1 MMKISVV
8 IPFYNL
14 SRYVRPCIESVR
26 AAFARAGGGVALDVV
41 CVDDGS
47 TDETGRLLD
56 EITAEAAAPDLSIRV
71 VHKANGGE
79 GSARNAGL
87 AVATGEWV
95 TFLDADDLWLSNI
108 LTSFVGACERN
119 ADAEIVSFGLT
130 WFEDGTPPPN
140 GEDGPSSSRPFDIV
154 RAIPSDVAFAVGIA
168 PTFFRR
174 ELVQGLRFNT
184 LPLGADRVY
193 VAQCLV
199 RASCVVVSDVKV
211 YAYRRRSGSMSSLRW
226 DARKVESLIDYASE
240 SIRIFA
246 ESGKK
251 VGRRWRE
258 YLANVLLKVA
268 KRHLRN
274 LPESDRVRLLPR
286 WRTACGA
293 IPAADMPLASR
304 LIRRFGIICGHG

>member
-1 MMKISVV
+1 M
-8 IPFYNL
+8 
-14 SRYVRPCIESVR
+14 
-26 AAFARAGGGVALDVV
+26 
-41 CVDDGS
+41 DDGS
-47 TDETGRLLD
+47 TDASGAMLD
-56 EITAEAAAPDLSIRV
+56 AFAAQNASGALAVRV
-71 VHKANGGE
+71 IHQPNGGE

-130 WFEDGTPPPN
+130 WFEDGMPPPN
-140 GEDGPSSSRPFDIV
+140 GEDGPSSSRPFDIA
-154 RAIPSDVAFAVGIA
+154 REIPSDVAFAVGIA

-174 ELVQGLRFNT
+174 ELVQGVRFNT

-199 RASCVVVSDVKV
+199 RASCVVVSDAKV

-226 DARKVESLIDYASE
+226 DARKVESLVDYASE

-246 ESGKK
+246 ESEKE
-251 VGRRWRE
+251 VGREWRK

-304 LIRRFGIICGHG
+304 LFRRWRGHPEACDFHPERDDCGKGKRET

>member
-1 MMKISVV
+1 M
-8 IPFYNL
+8 
-14 SRYVRPCIESVR
+14 
-26 AAFARAGGGVALDVV
+26 
-41 CVDDGS
+41 DDGS

-56 EITAEAAAPDLSIRV
+56 EIAAEAASPDLSIRV
-71 VHKANGGE
+71 IHKPNGGE
-79 GSARNAGL
+79 GSARNAGV
-87 AVATGEWV
+87 AVATGGWV

-108 LTSFVGACERN
+108 LASFAGACERN
-119 ADAEIVSFGLT
+119 PDAEIVSFGLT

-140 GEDGPSSSRPFDIV
+140 GEDEPSSSRPFDIA
-154 RAIPSDVAFAVGIA
+154 REIPSDVAFAVGIA

-174 ELVQGLRFNT
+174 ELVQGLRFNA

-199 RASCVVVSDVKV
+199 RASHVVVSDVKV

-246 ESGKK
+246 ESEKK
-251 VGRRWRE
+251 VGREWRK

-268 KRHLRN
+268 KRHLRS

-304 LIRRFGIICGHG
+304 LFRRWRGHSEACDLHPERDDCGTGKRET